1 MELKTM
7 VNKVIFIGRLEKNA
21 EVKTAQNN
29 KECVVFSPAT
39 SESWKNEKGDY
50 ENRTEWY
57 RVYAWSNLSSFAK
70 ALQKGQRGSNGN
82 GESISKKSSLGVYL
96 SVNFTIR
103 F

>member
-1 MELKTM
+1 
-7 VNKVIFIGRLEKNA
+7 
-21 EVKTAQNN
+21 
-29 KECVVFSPAT
+29 
-39 SESWKNEKGDY
+39 
-50 ENRTEWY
+50 
-57 RVYAWSNLSSFAK
+57 VYSWSNLSSFAK